1 MYLHEAWY
9 QFGWAEEVLPKQH
22 LVRKILDETIFLWR
36 SEGGHLAA
44 VINRCPHRFA
54 PFSEGHIKGESI
66 ACGYHGATFGADGR
80 CVHNPH
86 GPAPASLK
94 VRAFPVVERHR
105 AIWIWMGAEQNANP
119 DLIPD
124 LSFIDETPLTET
136 VIASIPTKA
145 NYQLIIDNILDLS
158 HIDYLHPQTLG
169 KMMTGAKA
177 RYYQKGDVVY
187 GEWIATNAETPLA
200 YRAMVPYGNCDL
212 HIRLK
217 YIMPGCLILE
227 NTVVPTGTEPSFK
240 DLRTT
245 MHNMTP
251 ETQTTS
257 HYFVSSVRRF
267 KKEDTAVTEQIKK
280 ALLAAFIDEDK
291 PLLEKQQ
298 TAMGT
303 PDFYSLKPVLLK
315 IDTAAVL
322 ARRVL
327 DEKIRG
333 QAAQNAA

>member
-1 MYLHEAWY
+1 MYLYESWY
-9 QFGWAEEVLPKQH
+9 QFGWADEILPKQS

-36 SEGGHLAA
+36 SESGKLAA
-44 VINRCPHRFA
+44 LINRCPHRFA
-54 PFSEGHIKGESI
+54 PFSEARI
-66 ACGYHGATFGADGR
+66 AEEAIVCGYHGIAFGSDGQ

-86 GPAPASLK
+86 GPVPASLR
-94 VRAFPVVERHR
+94 VRSFPVVERHR
-105 AIWIWMGAEQNANP
+105 AIWIWMGAAETANP
-119 DLIPD
+119 ELIPD
-124 LSFIDETPLTET
+124 LSFIDETPPTAT
-136 VIASIPTKA
+136 VMASIPTKA

-158 HIDYLHPQTLG
+158 HIDYLHPTTLG
-169 KMMTGAKA
+169 KMMTGAKT

-187 GEWIATNAETPLA
+187 GEWVAKDAETPLA
-200 YRAMVPYGNCDL
+200 YKAMVPEGNCDL
-212 HIRLK
+212 HIKLK
-217 YIMPGCLILE
+217 YLIPGCLILE
-227 NTVVPTGTEPSFK
+227 NVVVPTGTEPTAK
-240 DLRTT
+240 DVRTT

-257 HYFVSSVRRF
+257 HYFVTSVRRF
-267 KKEDTAVTEQIKK
+267 NQDDVQVTERIKK

-303 PDFYSLKPVLLK
+303 PDFYSLSPVLLK

-327 DEKIRG
+327 DTKIKEQSN
-333 QAAQNAA
+333 QAAA